1 MKYSLDG
8 LAAPLDCNRCLL
20 DLPQG
25 RLRIG
30 ADDPVDLVEREVCG
44 AQQADQPSGPHLLGS
59 VVAVAVDRIYR
70 VRRKKPTL
78 GVNAQCLCREQS
90 LPAKL
95 TRSHQ
100 PRLVWIIAVGHF
112 DYLQPRPWGEVKS
125 GSWVPGWCRCT

>member
-1 MKYSLDG
+1 MKYGLDG

-30 ADDPVDLVEREVCG
+30 ADDPVDLVEREVRG
-44 AQQADQPSGPHLLGS
+44 TQQADQPSGPHLLGS

-78 GVNAQCLCREQS
+78 GVNAQRLCREQS
-90 LPAKL
+90 LPGEL

-100 PRLVWIIAVGHF
+100 PCSVWMIVVGHV
-112 DYLQPRPWGEVKS
+112 DHLQPRPWGEVKS
-125 GSWVPGWCRCT
+125 GNRVPG